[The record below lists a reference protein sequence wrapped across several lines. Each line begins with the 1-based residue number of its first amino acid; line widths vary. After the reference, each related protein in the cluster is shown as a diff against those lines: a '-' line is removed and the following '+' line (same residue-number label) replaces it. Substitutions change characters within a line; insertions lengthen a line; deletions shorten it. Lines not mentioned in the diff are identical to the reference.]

1 MKRIMFVDDDGSASR
16 LTVSLREE
24 GFEVVSSGDKFEA
37 FSTIVYGLE
46 RGRAFDLLVLPVEL
60 PSADGLE
67 LSYRL
72 RAAGIEVACLALIS
86 FLDETL
92 LVELLQR
99 KCMDYLER
107 PVSPE
112 ELTERVRHMLE
123 EEREEKSAH

>member
-67 LSYRL
+67 LIDRL